1 MGNFAMDV
9 AVKKAKKTGVGWVS
23 VKGSNH
29 FGIAGY
35 YSRQALNEGMLGM
48 AFTNGSPYMAPTRL
62 MVNGDCARHL
72 VKLWFLCQELH
83 INNINSSPVTGSSGR
98 IR

>member
-1 MGNFAMDV
+1 MDV
-9 AVKKAKKTGVGWVS
+9 AMKKAKKTGVGWVS

-62 MVNGDCARHL
+62 MINGDCARHL
-72 VKLWFLCQELH
+72 VSLIQWQCQELH
-83 INNINSSPVTGSSGR
+83 VNNINSSPVTGSSR
-98 IR
+98 RVR